1 MAMQKARHGSK
12 RAAQAA
18 RSSAAKKGW
27 ETRRHNLAI
36 LEKQRKKRSEAAK
49 KGWETRRRNLEEQRK
64 KRSEAAKKGWK
75 TRRRKLQIKLVA
87 VTSIEQWLD
96 NRSAWEDAYGIEIE
110 EWESTADYEET

>member
-36 LEKQRKKRSEAAK
+36 LEK
-49 KGWETRRRNLEEQRK
+49 QRK